1 MSGVIAAGR
10 EPEVPQVHPSGKNI
24 LGEGNLAFMHGPPHK
39 AIRKSFLSLFTRK
52 ALSMY
57 VELQDGIIRRQIHG
71 WLDRP
76 GEREIRTDIR
86 CGQKV
91 GICRLRYATQT
102 GEIQH
107 GEAVETAKTVAT
119 VASHRLGSA
128 CGTHTLQARVVVSV
142 PLTGSTKTSA
152 EFCLLEA
159 T

>member
-10 EPEVPQVHPSGKNI
+10 GTEVPQVHPSGKNI

-57 VELQDGIIRRQIHG
+57 VELQDGIIRRQIRG

-86 CGQKV
+86 CGQQLK
-91 GICRLRYATQT
+91 YAYPDRGYPSWLSRQPKSQPWQRKDSAAHVRMH
-102 GEIQH
+102 IQ
-107 GEAVETAKTVAT
+107 
-119 VASHRLGSA
+119 
-128 CGTHTLQARVVVSV
+128 QARVVISV
-142 PLTGSTKTSA
+142 TPTG
-152 EFCLLEA
+152 
-159 T
+159 